1 MARLRAT
8 ASAARSV
15 LDGREH
21 DGMLDRVGAAISD
34 NQTIKS
40 SPQKAIKKRADAYLR
55 CHVPARRVGRL
66 LRADHEVVVR
76 GGDFARMAVR
86 LFLTVHAAT
95 AATATA
101 ANHV

>member
-40 SPQKAIKKRADAYLR
+40 SPQKAIKKRADA
-55 CHVPARRVGRL
+55 
-66 LRADHEVVVR
+66 
-76 GGDFARMAVR
+76 
-86 LFLTVHAAT
+86 
-95 AATATA
+95 
-101 ANHV
+101 

>member
-15 LDGREH
+15 LDGCEH

-40 SPQKAIKKRADAYLR
+40 SPQKAIKKRADAYR
-55 CHVPARRVGRL
+55 TPGFHRDRHARLSEEL
-66 LRADHEVVVR
+66 L
-76 GGDFARMAVR
+76 
-86 LFLTVHAAT
+86 
-95 AATATA
+95 
-101 ANHV
+101 